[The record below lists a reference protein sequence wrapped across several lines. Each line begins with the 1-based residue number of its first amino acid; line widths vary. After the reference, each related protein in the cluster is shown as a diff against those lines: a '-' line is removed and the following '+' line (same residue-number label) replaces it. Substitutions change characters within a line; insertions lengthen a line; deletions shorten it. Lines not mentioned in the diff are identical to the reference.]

1 MDYISNTPQE
11 RKEMLDEIGVEEV
24 EELFTAVPEKVRFN
38 REFDLPA
45 GISELELL
53 DLVKE
58 KAKKNST
65 MSEKTSFLGAGA
77 YDHFI
82 PSIVDHMV
90 SRSEFYTAYTP
101 YQAELS
107 QGTLEAIYEYQSM
120 IAELTG
126 MDIANA
132 SMLDAGS
139 ALAEAVLMA
148 SRITR
153 RDNILI
159 SKGVHPSYR
168 KVTKT
173 YTEPKS
179 IKLKNIEL
187 RKAKTPLENIKDNL
201 NENTAA
207 VVIQYPNFYG
217 TIEDLKEI
225 GKLLKEKKT
234 LFIVAANPITL
245 GMLEAPGNFGA
256 DIVVGEGQSLGNTIN
271 YGGPYLGY
279 MAINNDRR
287 HLRQLPGRLAGATED
302 KEGNKGF
309 VLTLQTREQH
319 IRREKAPSNICSNES
334 LNALISA
341 IYMSAMGKKGIK
353 EVGYQSTQKAHY
365 FADKINNLYGFEV
378 VNKDNFF
385 HEFWVKTPLKVSVIK
400 EKFAEEGILAGVDL
414 SRFSEE
420 KGLLICVTEKRKKE
434 EIDDYLK
441 KLEVLADERTSH

>member
-1 MDYISNTPQE
+1 MDYVSNTPQE
-11 RKEMLDEIGVEEV
+11 RKKMLDEIGVENIET
-24 EELFTAVPEKVRFN
+24 LFSALPEKLRFN
-38 REFDLPA
+38 KELNLPS

-53 DLVKE
+53 DLVKK
-58 KAKKNST
+58 KAKKNNSLD
-65 MSEKTSFLGAGA
+65 EKTSFLGAGA

-82 PSIVDHMV
+82 PSIIDHLV

-126 MDIANA
+126 MEVANG
-132 SMLDAGS
+132 SMLDGGS
-139 ALAEAVLMA
+139 SLAEAVLMA
-148 SRITR
+148 ARISRNN
-153 RDNILI
+153 NII
-159 SKGVHPSYR
+159 MSKGVHPNYR
-168 KVTKT
+168 EITKT
-173 YTEPKS
+173 YTKAKS
-179 IKLKNIEL
+179 IDLNNIGLKN
-187 RKAKTPLENIKDNL
+187 AKTSIENIKEKL
-201 NENTAA
+201 NDDTAA

-225 GKLLKEKKT
+225 GELLENKKA
-234 LFIVAANPITL
+234 LFIVVANPIAL
-245 GMLEAPGNFGA
+245 GILEAPGNLGA
-256 DIVVGEGQSLGNTIN
+256 DIVVGEGQSLGNSIS

-279 MAINNDRR
+279 MAINNNRK
-287 HLRQLPGRLAGATED
+287 HLRQLPGHLAGATED
-302 KEGNKGF
+302 KDGNKGF

-341 IYMSAMGKKGIK
+341 IYMATMGKKGIR

-365 FADKINNLYGFEV
+365 FADKIDKIKGFEV

-385 HEFWVKTPLKVSVIK
+385 HEFWVKTPLEVSEIK
-400 EKFAEEGILAGVDL
+400 KIMNKNGILAGIDL
-414 SRFSEE
+414 ARFNEE

-434 EIDDYLK
+434 EIDKYLK
-441 KLEVLADERTSH
+441 ELEVLADERTSY